1 MNFAFISRVMR
12 LVAFSYILHASS
24 FQQVMAS
31 YASSHQQSRM
41 NSATAS
47 TRSTSR
53 CWITLAEYE
62 NYIPSI
68 FSHIVL
74 PEWMF
79 LLLLCVGTYFFTTFV
94 VQRLLFKILTLEQK
108 LKESQAQCH
117 SLTENNNQL
126 KLYKMKIEHQHS
138 FMKTRM
144 QFLVQE
150 ISNLNAELDKFRPH
164 IRSLVS
170 HRDRVASMASGPAN
184 QVPTRSAC
192 VPVQTDAV
200 ALMAAVVPSAPKPTV
215 QGGHRSKDG
224 RTFQRAN
231 NNQVVSIS
239 KNDSGGI
246 HSKEEKYQGGIH
258 SKEEKYQGG
267 IHSKE
272 EKYQGGRPVPGS
284 SSFIRDARID
294 VSSASARK
302 ILSGDYLT
310 FYMGN
315 LSYRANDTNLKAAIE
330 KRLSVPVDQVVVAYS
345 SDGKSRGCAF
355 VTVRWS
361 DYLKSQSN
369 FNAETL
375 VHNLCSSLT
384 GKPLF
389 GRPVF
394 VELASSQ
401 RRGG

>member
-150 ISNLNAELDKFRPH
+150 ISNLNAELEKFRPH
-164 IRSLVS
+164 FRSLVS

-184 QVPTRSAC
+184 QVRTRSAY

-246 HSKEEKYQGGIH
+246 HSKEEKHQGGIL
-258 SKEEKYQGG
+258 
-267 IHSKE
+267 SKE

-330 KRLSVPVDQVVVAYS
+330 KRLSVPVDQVAVAYS

-355 VTVRWS
+355 VTVCWS

-401 RRGG
+401 RRGGS

>member
-231 NNQVVSIS
+231 INQVVSIS
-239 KNDSGGI
+239 KNDS
-246 HSKEEKYQGGIH
+246 GGIH

-330 KRLSVPVDQVVVAYS
+330 KRLSVPVDQVAVAYS

>member
-1 MNFAFISRVMR
+1 
-12 LVAFSYILHASS
+12 
-24 FQQVMAS
+24 MAS

-231 NNQVVSIS
+231 INQVVSIS

-246 HSKEEKYQGGIH
+246 HSKEEKH
-258 SKEEKYQGG
+258 QGG

-302 ILSGDYLT
+302 ILAGDYLT

-330 KRLSVPVDQVVVAYS
+330 KRLSVPVDQVAVAYS

-361 DYLKSQSN
+361 DYLKSQTN

>member
-94 VQRLLFKILTLEQK
+94 VQRLLFKIHTLEQK

-150 ISNLNAELDKFRPH
+150 ISNLNAELDKFRPN

-246 HSKEEKYQGGIH
+246 L

-330 KRLSVPVDQVVVAYS
+330 KRLSVPVDQVAVAYS

-361 DYLKSQSN
+361 DYLKSQTN

>member
-1 MNFAFISRVMR
+1 MNFAFMSRVMR

-150 ISNLNAELDKFRPH
+150 ISNLNAEVDKFRPH

-231 NNQVVSIS
+231 INQVVSIS
-239 KNDSGGI
+239 KNDSGR
-246 HSKEEKYQGGIH
+246 
-258 SKEEKYQGG
+258 

-330 KRLSVPVDQVVVAYS
+330 KRLSVPVDQVAVAYS

>member
-47 TRSTSR
+47 TRSTTR

-94 VQRLLFKILTLEQK
+94 VQRLLFKIHTLERK

-117 SLTENNNQL
+117 SLTVNNNQL
-126 KLYKMKIEHQHS
+126 KLYKMKIQHQHS

-215 QGGHRSKDG
+215 QGGHRTHDG
-224 RTFQRAN
+224 RTFPRAN
-231 NNQVVSIS
+231 VNQIVSIS

-246 HSKEEKYQGGIH
+246 LSKEEKH
-258 SKEEKYQGG
+258 QGG

-284 SSFIRDARID
+284 SSFIRDARVD

-302 ILSGDYLT
+302 ILAGDYLT

-330 KRLSVPVDQVVVAYS
+330 KRLSVPVDQVALAYS

-375 VHNLCSSLT
+375 VHQLCSSLT

-389 GRPVF
+389 GRPDF

>member
-31 YASSHQQSRM
+31 YASSHQQRKM
-41 NSATAS
+41 NEATVLS
-47 TRSTSR
+47 NIGSSPI
-53 CWITLAEYE
+53 CWQTMADKEKH
-62 NYIPSI
+62 IPAFFYHFI
-68 FSHIVL
+68 I
-74 PEWMF
+74 PDW
-79 LLLLCVGTYFFTTFV
+79 LLLTVIV
-94 VQRLLFKILTLEQK
+94 ILMINAASCTAELNTLEKK
-108 LKESQAQCH
+108 LEESQAQCH

-150 ISNLNAELDKFRPH
+150 ISNLNAELDKFGPH

-231 NNQVVSIS
+231 INQVVSIS
-239 KNDSGGI
+239 KSDS
-246 HSKEEKYQGGIH
+246 GGIH

-330 KRLSVPVDQVVVAYS
+330 KRLSVPVDQVAVAYS